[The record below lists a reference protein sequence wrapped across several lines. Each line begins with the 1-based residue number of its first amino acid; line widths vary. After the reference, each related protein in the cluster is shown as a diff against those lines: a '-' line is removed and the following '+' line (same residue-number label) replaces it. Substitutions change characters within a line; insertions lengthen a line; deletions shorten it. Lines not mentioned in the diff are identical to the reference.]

1 MSEQV
6 RGTDRLATAL
16 PPRPH
21 LPLAEGIIM
30 GLNRCSPEEAFGQL
44 RDVSRRHGIG
54 VRVLASA
61 LVQAAMSGASPR
73 TAEEHE
79 RAEVLALYW
88 PLPMPSAAGGH
99 GAATHHEA
107 ATDHEAVT
115 RRETVTSR
123 AGGKGAATRQ
133 LPRQDRRRPAESR
146 QVVDLRHAD

>member
-1 MSEQV
+1 VSEQV
-6 RGTDRLATAL
+6 RGTDRLATGL

-30 GLNRCSPEEAFGQL
+30 GLSRCSPEEAFGQL

-61 LVQAAMSGASPR
+61 LVQAAMSGESPR

-88 PLPMPSAAGGH
+88 PLPMPGAAGGH
-99 GAATHHEA
+99 DAATE
-107 ATDHEAVT
+107 HEAVT

-123 AGGKGAATRQ
+123 AGSGGKGAATRR
-133 LPRQDRRRPAESR
+133 LPLQDSRRAAESR

>member
-1 MSEQV
+1 VSVSDQV
-6 RGTDRLATAL
+6 RGTDRSPTGL
-16 PPRPH
+16 PLRPH

-61 LVQAAMSGASPR
+61 LVQAAMSGEAPR

-88 PLPMPSAAGGH
+88 PLPMP
-99 GAATHHEA
+99 
-107 ATDHEAVT
+107 T
-115 RRETVTSR
+115 RRTGRDV
-123 AGGKGAATRQ
+123 AAAR
-133 LPRQDRRRPAESR
+133 LPQQDRHRAAEP
-146 QVVDLRHAD
+146 QHVVDLRHAD

>member
-1 MSEQV
+1 LSVSEQV
-6 RGTDRLATAL
+6 RGTDRIATGL

-61 LVQAAMSGASPR
+61 LVQAAMSGEAPR

-88 PLPMPSAAGGH
+88 PLPMP
-99 GAATHHEA
+99 
-107 ATDHEAVT
+107 
-115 RRETVTSR
+115 TSR
-123 AGGKGAATRQ
+123 GRDVGTAR
-133 LPRQDRRRPAESR
+133 LPQQDRHREAER
-146 QVVDLRHAD
+146 HQVVDLRHAD

>member
-1 MSEQV
+1 VDVTQQV
-6 RGTDRLATAL
+6 RSADRGPQGL

-61 LVQAAMSGASPR
+61 LVQAAMSGEAPR
-73 TAEEHE
+73 TAEEHA

-88 PLPMPSAAGGH
+88 PLPMPGSRTTGEDGAGRLPSQGGH
-99 GAATHHEA
+99 
-107 ATDHEAVT
+107 
-115 RRETVTSR
+115 RSR
-123 AGGKGAATRQ
+123 VQ
-133 LPRQDRRRPAESR
+133 

>member
-1 MSEQV
+1 LSVSEQV
-6 RGTDRLATAL
+6 RGTDRIATGL

-54 VRVLASA
+54 VRLLASA
-61 LVQAAMSGASPR
+61 LVQAAMSGEAPR

-88 PLPMPSAAGGH
+88 PLPMP
-99 GAATHHEA
+99 
-107 ATDHEAVT
+107 
-115 RRETVTSR
+115 TSR
-123 AGGKGAATRQ
+123 GRDAGTAR
-133 LPRQDRRRPAESR
+133 LPQQDRHRVAEHR
-146 QVVDLRHAD
+146 GAERHQVVDLRHAD

>member
-1 MSEQV
+1 VSVSEQV
-6 RGTDRLATAL
+6 RGTDRLAMGL

-30 GLNRCSPEEAFGQL
+30 GLSRCSPEEAFGQL

-61 LVQAAMSGASPR
+61 LVQAAMSGEAPR

-88 PLPMPSAAGGH
+88 PLPMPSAAAGRAAGTGH
-99 GAATHHEA
+99 DAITGHASTHRDTAAG
-107 ATDHEAVT
+107 
-115 RRETVTSR
+115 R
-123 AGGKGAATRQ
+123 
-133 LPRQDRRRPAESR
+133 LPQQDRRRAADSR
-146 QVVDLRHAD
+146 QVVDLRRAD

>member
-1 MSEQV
+1 VSEQV
-6 RGTDRLATAL
+6 RGTDRLAGL

-30 GLNRCSPEEAFGQL
+30 GLSRCSPEEAFGQL

-61 LVQAAMSGASPR
+61 LVQAAMSGEAPR

-88 PLPMPSAAGGH
+88 PLPMPSAAAGH
-99 GAATHHEA
+99 DAGTGHDAITGHAG
-107 ATDHEAVT
+107 T
-115 RRETVTSR
+115 RRDTAASR
-123 AGGKGAATRQ
+123 
-133 LPRQDRRRPAESR
+133 LPLQDRRRAADSR

>member
-6 RGTDRLATAL
+6 RGTDRLVGL

-30 GLNRCSPEEAFGQL
+30 GLSRCSPEEAFGQL

-61 LVQAAMSGASPR
+61 LVQAAMSGEAPR

-88 PLPMPSAAGGH
+88 PLPMPSAAAGRDAGAGH
-99 GAATHHEA
+99 DAITGHAGTRHDTAAG
-107 ATDHEAVT
+107 
-115 RRETVTSR
+115 R
-123 AGGKGAATRQ
+123 
-133 LPRQDRRRPAESR
+133 LPLQDRRRAADSR

>member
-1 MSEQV
+1 LSVSEQV
-6 RGTDRLATAL
+6 RGTDRNATGL

-61 LVQAAMSGASPR
+61 LVQAAMSGEAPR

-88 PLPMPSAAGGH
+88 PLPMP
-99 GAATHHEA
+99 
-107 ATDHEAVT
+107 
-115 RRETVTSR
+115 TSR
-123 AGGKGAATRQ
+123 TGDAGSAR
-133 LPRQDRRRPAESR
+133 LPQQDRHRAAER
-146 QVVDLRHAD
+146 HQVVDLRHAD

>member
-61 LVQAAMSGASPR
+61 LVQAAMSGESPR

-88 PLPMPSAAGGH
+88 PLPMPNAAGGRDT
-99 GAATHHEA
+99 ATGH
-107 ATDHEAVT
+107 
-115 RRETVTSR
+115 ETVTTPAP
-123 AGGKGAATRQ
+123 AGRKGAATGR
-133 LPRQDRRRPAESR
+133 LPLQDHRRKADSP
-146 QVVDLRHAD
+146 QVVDLRHAE